1 MPVDRVAETFVGPSV
16 IEGVGVFA
24 AEPIAAGRIIYATRP
39 HTSPQPQLCDIQCT
53 TMHEQL
59 LPLVVFL
66 AEMTVVTIS
75 TMRIIF
81 IGRGLKKMAASLGFF
96 EVSIWL
102 FAIGQV
108 MSNLDRPLCFAG
120 FAGGFVAGNYL
131 GMTLEQRIA
140 FGSVLVRVI
149 TNRDSGRLIELLRA
163 AGCGVT
169 RVGAHGLQ
177 GPVEIVFTV
186 IQRRRLSDVLTV
198 VREFDANA
206 LYSIDELRD
215 STHRGG
221 WSSQTAPTLPLPA
234 SDHVQAAGATRLA
247 A

>member
-1 MPVDRVAETFVGPSV
+1 
-16 IEGVGVFA
+16 
-24 AEPIAAGRIIYATRP
+24 
-39 HTSPQPQLCDIQCT
+39 
-53 TMHEQL
+53 MHDQL
-59 LPLVVFL
+59 LPLIVFL

-81 IGRGLKKMAASLGFF
+81 IGRGLKKMAASIGFF

-140 FGSVLVRVI
+140 IGSVLVRVI
-149 TNRDSGRLIELLRA
+149 TSRDSGRLVDLLRS

-186 IQRRRLSDVLTV
+186 IKRRRLADVLTV
-198 VREFDANA
+198 VREFDADA
-206 LYSIDELRD
+206 FYSIDELRD
-215 STHRGG
+215 STHRGA
-221 WSSQTAPTLPLPA
+221 WNSPATASLPQPA
-234 SDHVQAAGATRLA
+234 SDPLQATASTRLA

>member
-1 MPVDRVAETFVGPSV
+1 MRQ
-16 IEGVGVFA
+16 
-24 AEPIAAGRIIYATRP
+24 RRP
-39 HTSPQPQLCDIQCT
+39 DIVRPQRALRGSLRSADTPPHAHHNDIQCT

-59 LPLVVFL
+59 LPLIVFL

-81 IGRGLKKMAASLGFF
+81 IGRGLKKMAAGLGFF

-149 TNRDSGRLIELLRA
+149 TNRESGRLVELLRA

-198 VREFDANA
+198 VREFDADA
-206 LYSIDELRD
+206 FYSIDELRD
-215 STHRGG
+215 STHKGS
-221 WSSQTAPTLPLPA
+221 WSPHATPTLPLPA
-234 SDHVQAAGATRLA
+234 SENVHAAAATRLA

>member
-1 MPVDRVAETFVGPSV
+1 MHDQFL
-16 IEGVGVFA
+16 
-24 AEPIAAGRIIYATRP
+24 PI
-39 HTSPQPQLCDIQCT
+39 
-53 TMHEQL
+53 
-59 LPLVVFL
+59 VVFL

-75 TMRIIF
+75 TMRIIC
-81 IGRGLKKMAASLGFF
+81 ISRGYKNWAAGLGFF

-120 FAGGFVAGNYL
+120 FAGGFVTGNYL

-149 TNRDSGRLIELLRA
+149 TGRDSSRLVELLRSC
-163 AGCGVT
+163 GCGVT

-186 IQRRRLSDVLTV
+186 IQRRRLGHVLAV
-198 VREFDANA
+198 IRQFDADA
-206 LYSIDELRD
+206 FYSIDALHD
-215 STHRGG
+215 SNRKEPWMPHTKAGVGHA
-221 WSSQTAPTLPLPA
+221 TADPPTATPA
-234 SDHVQAAGATRLA
+234 PRLA